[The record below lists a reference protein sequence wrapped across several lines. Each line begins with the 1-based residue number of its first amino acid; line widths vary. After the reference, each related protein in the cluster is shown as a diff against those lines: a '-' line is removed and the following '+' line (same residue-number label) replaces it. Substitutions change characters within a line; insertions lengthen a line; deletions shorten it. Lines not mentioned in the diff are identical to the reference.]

1 MTLLDFV
8 ILLVVGAICGAIA
21 ERIVGYYPGGFFAS
35 AAIGFIGAL
44 FGDKIAHYLH
54 LPTFLA
60 VNVEG
65 HPIELVW
72 TVLGA
77 IALLLIVRLFR
88 RGGTYIHRH
97 T

>member
-1 MTLLDFV
+1 VL
-8 ILLVVGAICGAIA
+8 GAICGAIA
-21 ERIVGYYPGGFFAS
+21 ERIVGYYPGGFFAA

-44 FGDKIAHYLH
+44 FGSKLAHYLH
-54 LPTFLA
+54 LPSFLA

-65 HPIELVW
+65 RPIELVW

-77 IALLLIVRLFR
+77 IALLLVVRLFR
-88 RGGTYIHRH
+88 GGSTFIHRH